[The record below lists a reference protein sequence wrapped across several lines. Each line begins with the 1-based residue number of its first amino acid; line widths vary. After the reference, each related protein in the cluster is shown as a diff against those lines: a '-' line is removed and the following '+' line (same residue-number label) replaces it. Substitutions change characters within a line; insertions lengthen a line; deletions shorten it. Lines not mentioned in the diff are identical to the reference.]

1 MERPEPTT
9 VHPGDT
15 DTGRSHLGELLLP
28 CGHWCWQVSSW
39 NSPFS
44 SLAPRPAPSPQQQ
57 ITVSV
62 GMTQAKKPPEWRH
75 SHTHKQTGCLQTP
88 CTHRHLWTWPC
99 PPRAQHSV
107 STTSRQAEVPES
119 PGPWVLPSREPAL
132 ASRPVSPTRE
142 QVADSRNYSSP
153 AYLLA
158 HHILP

>member
-1 MERPEPTT
+1 MWTL
-9 VHPGDT
+9 V
-15 DTGRSHLGELLLP
+15 L
-28 CGHWCWQVSSW
+28 QVSSW

-44 SLAPRPAPSPQQQ
+44 SLAPRPAPPPQQQ
-57 ITVSV
+57 ITATV

-75 SHTHKQTGCLQTP
+75 SHTHQQTGCLKTP
-88 CTHRHLWTWPC
+88 CTYRHLWTWPC

-107 STTSRQAEVPES
+107 LTTSRQATVPES

-142 QVADSRNYSSP
+142 QAADSRSYSFP

-158 HHILP
+158 RHIQP